1 MVEEKIFLL
10 EQAARCR
17 RLAQTVNHVEFA
29 ERMMVMAQEY
39 EERAFTL
46 PSPPLA
52 PSEETQ
58 MMQPSQKDI
67 EHRAYKLWENEAQ
80 PKGRDQEFYLE
91 AERQLKEER
100 IRHELKTP
108 DNL

>member
-1 MVEEKIFLL
+1 MVEEKTFLL
-10 EQAARCR
+10 EQAARYR
-17 RLAQTVNHVEFA
+17 RLAQTVNDVEL
-29 ERMMVMAQEY
+29 RMMVMAQE
-39 EERAFTL
+39 AFTL

-52 PSEETQ
+52 PSEGTQ
-58 MMQPSQKDI
+58 MTHPSEKDI
-67 EHRAYKLWENEAQ
+67 EHRAYQLWEDAGQ

>member
-1 MVEEKIFLL
+1 MARGYEEKS
-10 EQAARCR
+10 
-17 RLAQTVNHVEFA
+17 
-29 ERMMVMAQEY
+29 
-39 EERAFTL
+39 FTL

-52 PSEETQ
+52 PTEGTH
-58 MMQPSQKDI
+58 MTHPSQKDI
-67 EHRAYKLWENEAQ
+67 ERRAYQLWEDAGQ

>member
-1 MVEEKIFLL
+1 M
-10 EQAARCR
+10 
-17 RLAQTVNHVEFA
+17 TH
-29 ERMMVMAQEY
+29 
-39 EERAFTL
+39 
-46 PSPPLA
+46 
-52 PSEETQ
+52 
-58 MMQPSQKDI
+58 PSQKDI
-67 EHRAYKLWENEAQ
+67 ERRAYQLWEDAGQ